1 MNQLAFNFVTEF
13 AKSKDL
19 DPTRMISIELD
30 VNKGIK
36 YQYLDTYD
44 VVTVEELNKWAL

>member
-1 MNQLAFNFVTEF
+1 MNQLAFIFVTEF

-19 DPTRMISIELD
+19 DPTRIISIELD

-36 YQYLDTYD
+36 YQYLNTYD
-44 VVTVEELNKWAL
+44 VITVEELNKWAM

>member
-13 AKSKDL
+13 AKSHNL
-19 DPTRMISIELD
+19 DPTRIISIELD

-44 VVTVEELNKWAL
+44 VITVEELSKWAM